1 LPNKSVHN
9 KRMVQVLGMLTTN
22 IGLKFEDNN
31 QASECL
37 SKLAWSFWL
46 FEIASP
52 SIRFCS
58 LSLHVQFLPN
68 LIESRFLLA
77 FSNKVCANEC
87 TRANENVIC
96 ARKHKTSLTSR
107 HATFAAPNAH
117 CNVFDLVELL
127 CLVLLRMVFFAAW
140 VVPMVHW
147 CIHQLSFITV
157 CQIDQFSHLVLL
169 RQCDSTRRLR
179 TGSSRHWIF
188 RLVWF
193 PMPTPVLLARP
204 TGTRDKVCANE
215 WTTAIGKCDLCQ
227 EAECISDNHA
237 CDLCGSKRPMF
248 LTLWNG
254 EVWCFW
260 ECFCWWDE

>member
-1 LPNKSVHN
+1 MFVCTSTWCHHNKNLCAQRWNEKDKTPKVMFSCCWQMSVFGKCVIAWKAKLSTETMIDTNCLWKSWNQKNLHPYGEFLFGKMLWDLIVTRQMAQQMWATTIRSTLPNKSVHN

-147 CIHQLSFITV
+147 CIH
-157 CQIDQFSHLVLL
+157 
-169 RQCDSTRRLR
+169 
-179 TGSSRHWIF
+179 
-188 RLVWF
+188 
-193 PMPTPVLLARP
+193 
-204 TGTRDKVCANE
+204 
-215 WTTAIGKCDLCQ
+215 
-227 EAECISDNHA
+227 
-237 CDLCGSKRPMF
+237 
-248 LTLWNG
+248 
-254 EVWCFW
+254 
-260 ECFCWWDE
+260 